1 MKILHIIPNLRKGGA
16 ERLVIDIVREL
27 ANRESTFVRLVL
39 FREEIAYD
47 IDDIRHSI
55 HIIPASVQLSIRQK
69 NRYQIDELQ
78 KFLED
83 FQPDIIH
90 SHLFEA
96 EIISRSCFFPNARWF
111 SHSHDRMKTLRN
123 IKFKTLLSKKQLT
136 NYYERKYLINRY
148 KKNGGNHFIA
158 ISNDIE
164 SFLKSTLPNNIVK
177 INKLENAIDSNRFK
191 RPRLIEEKVLVQPFN
206 LISIGR
212 LDTNKNHQ
220 FLLDCIFNLKNR
232 GFQFHLTMVGEGDT
246 RPQLEQKINDLE
258 LHSEVTLTGV
268 KDNVEELLW
277 QSDLYVHSALTE
289 GFGLTLIEAMAAGL
303 PVITL
308 NGGGNRD
315 LIEEGKNGFLI
326 EEENVEHFVEKILEL
341 LYNPA
346 LYKEMSDY
354 AQLFAQKFDVV
365 PYVDNLIKLYRK
377 ESLCVE

>member
-27 ANRESTFVRLVL
+27 VNREGTEVCLVL
-39 FREEIAYD
+39 FRDEIAYD
-47 IDDIRHSI
+47 IDDIRHLVN
-55 HIIPASVQLSIRQK
+55 IIPASVQLSIRHK

-96 EIISRSCFFPNARWF
+96 EIISRSCFFPQARWF
-111 SHSHDRMKTLRN
+111 SHSHDRMKSLRN
-123 IKFKTLLSKKQLT
+123 MKFKTLLSKQQLT
-136 NYYERKYLINRY
+136 NYYERKHLINRY

-164 SFLKSTLPNNIVK
+164 SFLKSTLPHNIVK
-177 INKLENAIDSNRFK
+177 INKLENAIDSNRFN
-191 RPRLIEEKVLVQPFN
+191 RPSLIEEKVLVQPFK

-232 GFQFHLTMVGEGDT
+232 GFQFHLTIVGEGYT
-246 RPQLEQKINDLE
+246 RPKLEQKINDLE
-258 LHSEVTLTGV
+258 LHSEVTLAGV
-268 KDNVEELLW
+268 KDHVEELLW

-303 PVITL
+303 PVLTL

-315 LIEEGKNGFLI
+315 LIEERKNGFLI
-326 EEENVEHFVEKILEL
+326 EEDNVEHFTEKILEL
-341 LYNPA
+341 VNDQTLF
-346 LYKEMSDY
+346 KDMSQY
-354 AQLFAQKFDVV
+354 AQSFAQRYDIV
-365 PYVDNLIKLYRK
+365 PYVDNLLKLYKK
-377 ESLCVE
+377 ES

>member
-1 MKILHIIPNLRKGGA
+1 MKILLIIPNLRKGGA

-27 ANRESTFVRLVL
+27 ANREGTEVCLVL
-39 FREEIAYD
+39 FRDEIAYN
-47 IDDIRHSI
+47 IDDISHLT
-55 HIIPASVQLSIRQK
+55 HVIPASVRLSIRHK
-69 NRYQIDELQ
+69 NRFQIIELQ

-111 SHSHDRMKTLRN
+111 SHSHDRMKSLRN
-123 IKFKTLLSKKQLT
+123 MKFKSLLSKQQLI

-164 SFLKSTLPNNIVK
+164 TFLKSTLPHNIVK

-191 RPRLIEEKVLVQPFN
+191 RPILLEEKVLVKPFK

-220 FLLDCIFNLKNR
+220 FLLDCIFNLKNC
-232 GFQFHLTMVGEGDT
+232 GFQFHLTIVGEGDT
-246 RPQLEQKINDLE
+246 RPKLEQKINDLE
-258 LHSEVTLTGV
+258 LHSEVTLAGV
-268 KDNVEELLW
+268 KDHVEELLW

-326 EEENVEHFVEKILEL
+326 EEENVEHFTEKILEL
-341 LYNPA
+341 VKNPA
-346 LYKEMSDY
+346 LYKEMSQY
-354 AQLFAQKFDVV
+354 AQSFAQKFDIV
-365 PYVDNLIKLYRK
+365 PYVDNLLKLYK
-377 ESLCVE
+377 

>member
-1 MKILHIIPNLRKGGA
+1 M
-16 ERLVIDIVREL
+16 
-27 ANRESTFVRLVL
+27 
-39 FREEIAYD
+39 
-47 IDDIRHSI
+47 
-55 HIIPASVQLSIRQK
+55 
-69 NRYQIDELQ
+69 
-78 KFLED
+78 
-83 FQPDIIH
+83 
-90 SHLFEA
+90 
-96 EIISRSCFFPNARWF
+96 
-111 SHSHDRMKTLRN
+111 
-123 IKFKTLLSKKQLT
+123 KFKTLLSKKQLT

-164 SFLKSTLPNNIVK
+164 SFLKSTLPHNIVK

-191 RPRLIEEKVLVQPFN
+191 RPRLIEEKVLVQPIK

-232 GFQFHLTMVGEGDT
+232 GFQFHLSIVGEGDT

-258 LHSEVTLTGV
+258 LHSDVTLTGV
-268 KDNVEELLW
+268 KDHVEELIW

-289 GFGLTLIEAMAAGL
+289 GFGLTLIEAMAASL

-326 EEENVEHFVEKILEL
+326 EEENVERFTEKIIEL
-341 LYNPA
+341 LSNPKQ
-346 LYKEMSDY
+346 YKEMSEY
-354 AQLFAQKFDVV
+354 AQLFAKKFDIV
-365 PYVDNLIKLYRK
+365 PYVNNLLKLYRN
-377 ESLCVE
+377 ESSCAE

>member
-1 MKILHIIPNLRKGGA
+1 MKILLIIPNLRKGGA

-27 ANRESTFVRLVL
+27 ANREGTEVCLVL
-39 FREEIAYD
+39 FRDEIAYN
-47 IDDIRHSI
+47 IDDISHLT
-55 HIIPASVQLSIRQK
+55 HVIPASVRLSIRHK
-69 NRYQIDELQ
+69 NRFQIIELQ

-111 SHSHDRMKTLRN
+111 SHSHDRMKSLRN
-123 IKFKTLLSKKQLT
+123 MKFKSLLSKQQLI

-164 SFLKSTLPNNIVK
+164 TFLKSTLPHNIVK

-191 RPRLIEEKVLVQPFN
+191 RPILLEEKVLVKPFK

-220 FLLDCIFNLKNR
+220 FLLDCIFNLKNC
-232 GFQFHLTMVGEGDT
+232 GFQFHLTIVGEGDT
-246 RPQLEQKINDLE
+246 RPKLEQKINDLE
-258 LHSEVTLTGV
+258 LHSEVTLAGV
-268 KDNVEELLW
+268 KDHVEELLW

-326 EEENVEHFVEKILEL
+326 EEENVEHFTEKILEL
-341 LYNPA
+341 VKNPA
-346 LYKEMSDY
+346 LYKEMSQY
-354 AQLFAQKFDVV
+354 AQSFAQKFDIVT
-365 PYVDNLIKLYRK
+365 YVDNLLKLYK
-377 ESLCVE
+377 KDS

>member
-1 MKILHIIPNLRKGGA
+1 MKILHIIPNLNKGGA
-16 ERLVIDIVREL
+16 ERIVTDILREL
-27 ANRESTFVRLVL
+27 NKRVIEVRLLL
-39 FREEIAYD
+39 FRDEIAYD
-47 IDDIRHSI
+47 IDDIRHLVN
-55 HIIPASVQLSIRQK
+55 IIPASIQLSIRQK

-96 EIISRSCFFPNARWF
+96 EIISRSCFFPQARWF

-123 IKFKTLLSKKQLT
+123 MKFKTLLSKQQLT

-164 SFLKSTLPNNIVK
+164 SFLKSTLPHNIVK

-191 RPRLIEEKVLVQPFN
+191 RPSLLEEKVLVQPFK

-220 FLLDCIFNLKNR
+220 FLLDSIFNLKNR
-232 GFQFHLTMVGEGDT
+232 GMQFHLTIVGEGDT
-246 RPQLEQKINDLE
+246 RPQLEQKINDLK
-258 LHSEVTLTGV
+258 LHSEVTLAGV
-268 KDNVEELLW
+268 KDHVEELLW

-289 GFGLTLIEAMAAGL
+289 GFGLTLIEAMAASL

-326 EEENVEHFVEKILEL
+326 EEENVERFTEKIIEL
-341 LYNPA
+341 LSNPKQ
-346 LYKEMSDY
+346 YKEISEY
-354 AQLFAQKFDVV
+354 AQLFAKKFDIV
-365 PYVDNLIKLYRK
+365 PYVNNLLKLYRN
-377 ESLCVE
+377 ESPCAE